1 MFTGFAQVL
10 LRFCSTFELGHRK
23 DDFEP
28 TESQPRAEPWRTV
41 GRTWDK
47 TWTTRGQPWGW

>member
-10 LRFCSTFELGHRK
+10 LRFCSTFELSHRK
-23 DDFEP
+23 DDFKP

-41 GRTWDK
+41 ERAWGERGTGAGR
-47 TWTTRGQPWGW
+47 